1 MLVMSTVDSVCT
13 VRWMDGWMSE
23 GAVIDSI
30 DSIDSFIPFAL
41 VGGWSVA
48 SVSGCRLNES
58 NRMNLGRINEYLVR
72 HG

>member
-1 MLVMSTVDSVCT
+1 
-13 VRWMDGWMSE
+13 MSE